1 MKALK
6 LLDACRSDLLKQE
19 LDKEKWN
26 LSAVARKFRLSREA
40 VRKMAIRYGLLKP
53 VTVRTKKWK
62 RV

>member
-6 LLDACRSDLLKQE
+6 PLDAIRSELLEQLLDKA
-19 LDKEKWN
+19 KWN
-26 LSAVARKFRLSREA
+26 ISAVARKTGITREG

-62 RV
+62 RA